1 MKNFNILI
9 ISVLLVAMFSSCT
22 IEKRLHRPGFYV
34 ETQGHRE
41 SKKQHDF
48 ANTSN
53 VNLQKTQSTVQQEEK
68 NFSLSSSEAKTTS
81 FLQPELN
88 KTTEVIF
95 AQNQTSTHSQLQ
107 QAVQISLKQQVASI
121 VSENKKA
128 WETYQAKALARGGD
142 NQIIAILLCFFL
154 GFLGI
159 HSFYLGNKKKGI
171 IQLVMFLVGIVTAI
185 VVIGYLILSALGIWV
200 LIDFIRLIIGD
211 LGPGW

>member
-9 ISVLLVAMFSSCT
+9 FSVLLVAMFSSCT

-34 ETQGHRE
+34 ETQHVRE
-41 SKKQHDF
+41 SKKQHEF
-48 ANTSN
+48 TNTSN
-53 VNLQKTQSTVQQEEK
+53 VNIQTNKSIVQPEQNYTLTSTK
-68 NFSLSSSEAKTTS
+68 AKSTS
-81 FLQPELN
+81 FQQPVLN
-88 KTTEVIF
+88 KTAEILL
-95 AQNQTSTHSQLQ
+95 AQNQTSTHAQLQ

-128 WETYQAKALARGGD
+128 WETYQAKTLAKGGD

-185 VVIGYLILSALGIWV
+185 VVIGFLILTALGIWV
-200 LIDFIRLIIGD
+200 LVDFIRLIIGD